1 MRDHRV
7 QQGRGLDY
15 FEDEEVTGHVEDPSG
30 LGALETLMRD
40 VVSGSRQGDDSIE
53 GSTLFE

>member
-1 MRDHRV
+1 MRDHWV
-7 QQGRGLDY
+7 QQGGGLDY
-15 FEDEEVTGHVEDPSG
+15 LDDEEVRDHVEDPSG

-40 VVSGSRQGDDSIE
+40 VVSGSWHGDDSIE